1 MSIWTRAFWAATAE
15 RAVKSLAQGMV
26 AVVGIEM
33 AADGTVSAA
42 AVDWML
48 ALWVGLG
55 TAALSVLTSVATNT
69 ATGDGPSLIRAE
81 TVHAVGRHPA
91 EGESRGG

>member
-1 MSIWTRAFWAATAE
+1 MSIWKRPFWEAAAE

-26 AVVGIEM
+26 AVVGVEM

-42 AVDWML
+42 TVDWSL

-81 TVHAVGRHPA
+81 TVRPLGRHAA